1 MSTDFYNTYVENLI
15 KELGEYMKMKILL
28 QTQLEVQ
35 QKITNELQEK
45 VEKLEKAAAKTSKK
59 KDDTF

>member
-35 QKITNELQEK
+35 QKITNELQSK
-45 VEKLEKAAAKTSKK
+45 VEKLEKAAAKPSKK
-59 KDDTF
+59 KEDTF